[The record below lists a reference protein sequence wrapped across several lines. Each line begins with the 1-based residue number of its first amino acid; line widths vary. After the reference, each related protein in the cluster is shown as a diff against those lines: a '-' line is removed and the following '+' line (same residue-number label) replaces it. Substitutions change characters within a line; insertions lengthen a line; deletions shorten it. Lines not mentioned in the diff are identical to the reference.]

1 LVSIEPPPTVA
12 MWRRATDRIEML
24 ERKIVGLL
32 ESRQTDFQTTG
43 RMMQALRNEFDKR
56 ISALETDAATPTMQ
70 TLARRMLAIE
80 THKRLSEDF
89 DNRLA
94 QMRTELIRLRGDL
107 NRYLVEA
114 SDRKQVRQLAK

>member
-89 DNRLA
+89 DRRLA

-114 SDRKQVRQLAK
+114 SDRKQVRQLAE